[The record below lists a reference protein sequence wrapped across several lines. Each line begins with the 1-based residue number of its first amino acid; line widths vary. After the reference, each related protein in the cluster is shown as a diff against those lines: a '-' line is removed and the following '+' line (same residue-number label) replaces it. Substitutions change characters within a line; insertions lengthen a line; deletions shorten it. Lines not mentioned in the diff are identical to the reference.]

1 MSRAAVLG
9 AAAAAAL
16 MSGCHS
22 CPDHRAAMLAQELAY
37 FNYQNGKFDQ
47 AKALYI
53 RALENCPNDYD
64 ALVGLANASR
74 EYGNELFRA
83 AHSLVEQ
90 GKLDQARKMFQ
101 EANDNHVEAER
112 FFRTAIERRPDD
124 MLPHYGLG
132 QLFYQRAVTPFP
144 FPYPVEDKE
153 NRRRERDAAIQEF
166 RLVVERGAPQLY
178 QVHRYLGL
186 ALFAAGRMEEGRRH
200 LQIFHEA
207 QEKVFNVWVDRPA
220 ETDEEK
226 KRKEAALRQ
235 LEREIEDVRSL
246 LVVYQEDLER
256 RRDLLQTKSP
266 RSAEDE
272 QELARVTRELLAL
285 EGMLRSF
292 VLTRL
297 GPEEM
302 ELRRRCGEYLDL
314 FNRGALEQILAQ
326 VAPRGGEEEAVRRNL
341 RHKVEQGVKY
351 AKVRFTAIAVAG
363 DQGSVGVVCDLVT
376 PQGVRPGTELLLR
389 WQRVGGHWMVA
400 EHP

>member
-1 MSRAAVLG
+1 MCRAAVLL
-9 AAAAAAL
+9 AAAAAAFV
-16 MSGCHS
+16 SGCHT
-22 CPDHRAAMLAQELAY
+22 CPDHRAAELAFELAY

-47 AKALYI
+47 AKSLYI
-53 RALENCPNDYD
+53 RALENCPDDYD

-83 AHSLVEQ
+83 AHALVEQ

-112 FFRTAIERRPDD
+112 FFRTAIQRHPDD

-153 NRRRERDAAIQEF
+153 NRRRERDAAIREF
-166 RLVVERGAPQLY
+166 KLVVERGAHQLY

-186 ALFAAGRMEEGRRH
+186 ALFAAGKMDEGRYH
-200 LQIFHEA
+200 LQVFHEA
-207 QEKVFNVWVDRPA
+207 QEKMFNVWVDRPA

-235 LEREIEDVRSL
+235 LEREIEDVRSIL
-246 LVVYQEDLER
+246 LVYQEDLER

-285 EGMLRSF
+285 EGMLKSF

-302 ELRRRCGEYLDL
+302 ELRRRCAEYLDL
-314 FNRGALEQILAQ
+314 FNRGALDQILAQ
-326 VAPRGGEEEAVRRNL
+326 VAPRGGEEEAVRRTL
-341 RHKVEQGVKY
+341 RRKVEEGTQY
-351 AKVRFTAIAVAG
+351 TKVRFTTIAVAG
-363 DQGSVGVVCDLVT
+363 EQGSVGVVCDLIT
-376 PQGVRPGTELLLR
+376 RKGVRPQTELLLR
-389 WQRVGGHWMVA
+389 WQRVGGRWMVS